1 MLNSTMNVELI
12 AIIIAAPTML
22 LGGFARYYLAKEAY
36 IRAAAAKAAAEAS
49 AAKDAAEAA
58 EAVAEKAA
66 AVDKAVAEKAA
77 AVDEAVAEKAAAV
90 KAAAVKAAAEVKA
103 AAVKAAAE
111 VKAAEKAAEKA
122 AADEAHAEAV
132 QLVEKAHAEAVQLVE
147 KVRAE
152 GITNNVCN
160 TENDCKKLAESLGL
174 QIGGGGFSFA
184 GPYETKGLY
193 SYNSGK
199 YAGMAFFGRGGTE
212 EQMKASVHGQ
222 KYRPVPC
229 TSEDDC
235 KKIAESLGLQLGG
248 CGYDFAGPYETKGLY
263 SYNSGKYAGMAFFGR
278 GGTEAQMKASVHG
291 QKYRPG
297 YGRV

>member
-1 MLNSTMNVELI
+1 MNVELI

-36 IRAAAAKAAAEAS
+36 IRAATAKDAAEAA

-66 AVDKAVAEKAA
+66 AVD
-77 AVDEAVAEKAAAV
+77 EAVAE
-90 KAAAVKAAAEVKA
+90 KA

-147 KVRAE
+147 KARAE
-152 GITNNVCN
+152 GITNNVCI

-193 SYNSGK
+193 SYNSGR

-212 EQMKASVHGQ
+212 
-222 KYRPVPC
+222 
-229 TSEDDC
+229 D
-235 KKIAESLGLQLGG
+235 
-248 CGYDFAGPYETKGLY
+248 
-263 SYNSGKYAGMAFFGR
+263 
-278 GGTEAQMKASVHG
+278 QMKASVHG

>member
-1 MLNSTMNVELI
+1 MNVELI
-12 AIIIAAPTML
+12 TIIIAATVTL
-22 LGGFARYYLAKEAY
+22 LGVPKAYYLAKEAY
-36 IRAAAAKAAAEAS
+36 IRAATAKDAAEAA

-66 AVDKAVAEKAA
+66 AVD
-77 AVDEAVAEKAAAV
+77 EAVAEKAAA
-90 KAAAVKAAAEVKA
+90 VKA

-147 KVRAE
+147 KARAE
-152 GITNNVCN
+152 GITNNVCI

-184 GPYETKGLY
+184 GNYETKGLY

-222 KYRPVPC
+222 KYRPGPC

-248 CGYDFAGPYETKGLY
+248 GGYDFAGPYDTKGLY
-263 SYNSGKYAGMAFFGR
+263 SYNSGRYVGMAFFGR
-278 GGTEAQMKASVHG
+278 GGTEDQMKASVHG